1 MRTLHERKNKCI
13 RYFLFFAGDLRD
25 GVSSCQRYLLRL
37 PSSREAAH
45 DNAVASSLASRAADV
60 RAPDSDTDTN
70 IEAPRL
76 KIQRL
81 ATFSVASDLRSG
93 RGISESADPG
103 LLRHLRA
110 PRRGALTQWHHTS
123 SLIQVITLWTVR
135 SDEPGSLGWLGPEL
149 QASGLT

>member
-13 RYFLFFAGDLRD
+13 LYFLFFAGDLRD

-60 RAPDSDTDTN
+60 RAPDSDTN

-81 ATFSVASDLRSG
+81 ATFFSGLGLTFWSRNLGVRRSG
-93 RGISESADPG
+93 PAQALAGAPEGRA
-103 LLRHLRA
+103 HLA
-110 PRRGALTQWHHTS
+110 PH
-123 SLIQVITLWTVR
+123 
-135 SDEPGSLGWLGPEL
+135 SDYYPLVL
-149 QASGLT
+149 SGH